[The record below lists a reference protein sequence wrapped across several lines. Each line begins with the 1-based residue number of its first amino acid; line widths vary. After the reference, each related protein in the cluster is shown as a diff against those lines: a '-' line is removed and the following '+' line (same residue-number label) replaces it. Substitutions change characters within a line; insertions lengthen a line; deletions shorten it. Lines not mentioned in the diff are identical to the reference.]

1 MCKSGL
7 SSIWKSR
14 RILLRNFPKKYERFW
29 INKSSFA
36 RLSTRT
42 WAISKTENTGRLMTN
57 RKVQFQIE
65 GLLKLEKVSDYLNLV
80 DKKIKLVFKNK
91 DSVLNTKCFSH
102 ADVAD
107 LSDTGTHL
115 ILRNVHIRR
124 YIFFS
129 KKIERCVV
137 PIGNISTIQILAK

>member
-1 MCKSGL
+1 
-7 SSIWKSR
+7 
-14 RILLRNFPKKYERFW
+14 
-29 INKSSFA
+29 
-36 RLSTRT
+36 
-42 WAISKTENTGRLMTN
+42 MTN

-80 DKKIKLVFKNK
+80 DKKIKLVFKKK
-91 DSVLNTKCFSH
+91 DSLLNTKCFLH

-115 ILRNVHIRR
+115 VLRNVHIRR

-129 KKIERCVV
+129 TKIEKRIV
-137 PIGNISTIQILAK
+137 PIDNISTIQILVK